1 MKNLGR
7 ANSGRHPVRINRM
20 RAGLFFGAGAI
31 AVAGLAGF
39 AGSGGR
45 AEAQTP
51 GSRPVEA
58 LPDAARLTPA
68 EIAYVHPLY
77 RALDDAPK
85 IGERANPLD
94 LETRQPLLF
103 TVHLLETGKVAEAFP
118 VEPALKAFAAPL
130 PALLPRW
137 RFTPAKKGGQPVA
150 TWVTYG
156 IELAVS
162 LEKSVFTAFA
172 LEPVRKDDPLVAA
185 VPDTAG
191 DAWMSRYPREIDPK
205 DSSAFSI
212 EDVDVLPSPEKTPWS
227 LDASRARAHVTALV
241 EVSEQG
247 TVSRFLPTGE
257 TEPLLG
263 FWLKSYAT
271 KWRFTPATAGG
282 RPVSCWMSLD
292 ATLDY
297 TLDSAKKKSER
308 VVKKNLR
315 SPRPF

>member
-1 MKNLGR
+1 
-7 ANSGRHPVRINRM
+7 M
-20 RAGLFFGAGAI
+20 RAGLFFGVGAI
-31 AVAGLAGF
+31 AFAGLAGF

-51 GSRPVEA
+51 ASRPVEA
-58 LPDAARLTPA
+58 LPDVARLTPA

-77 RALDDAPK
+77 RVLDDAPK
-85 IGERANPLD
+85 LAERTNPLD
-94 LETRQPLLF
+94 LDTRQPLLF
-103 TVHLLETGKVAEAFP
+103 TVHLLETGRVAEAFP
-118 VEPALKAFAAPL
+118 VEPPLKAFTTPL

-137 RFTPAKKGGQPVA
+137 RFTPAKKGGQPVQ
-150 TWVTYG
+150 TWMTYG

-162 LEKSVFTAFA
+162 LEKAVFTAFT
-172 LEPVRKDDPLVAA
+172 LEPIRKDDPLVAT
-185 VPDTAG
+185 VPDTTG
-191 DAWMSRYPREIDPK
+191 DAWMSRYPHDVDPK
-205 DSSAFSI
+205 DSSAISI

-227 LDASRARAHVTALV
+227 LDASRARARVTALV

-263 FWLKSYAT
+263 AWVKAFAA
-271 KWRFTPATAGG
+271 KWRVTPATAGG
-282 RPVSCWMSLD
+282 RPVSCWMALD

-315 SPRPF
+315 GVGSK